1 MTCCANSG
9 EILVLPRG
17 GPPSRS
23 AEETDERGPLP
34 SHVVSSWNELFRTS
48 SEDVP
53 DDARERNHALSSWPY
68 VALVSEDDVES
79 ELRRLRQHPGVF
91 TATRNWS
98 VSLASPVQD
107 LAGVSVSA
115 SNVMQFLYDA
125 GLLDDARSSD
135 PVRAV
140 RVAVLDSGVD
150 PGAISSNALESL
162 QLDTIALGSAIRT
175 NPHDQ
180 NGHGSVVASI
190 VNLMA
195 PAASILS
202 VRCFGRGPSSL
213 SDIVYGLLMSRL
225 IGEPIDIFN
234 LSFSV
239 DASTERCPACGHT
252 HITGDD
258 RVALR
263 NLFDFLRTELDSQPL
278 VVAAAGNQ
286 GGMVAVP
293 AALDGVIAVGS
304 VGRGSQCQCPTAAP
318 AYRHLPPDFVL
329 APGGTRDDPILPGL
343 RLGTMSTAA
352 FHGTSFATAVVTGLL
367 ARVLANGDRHGIPVK
382 RDAARAA
389 ALVGVLKSIASRN
402 YVCYDPNRHGIGV
415 ITRESVSAAAGSSI

>member
-17 GPPSRS
+17 GPPSRFS
-23 AEETDERGPLP
+23 EETDEHGPLP
-34 SHVVSSWNELFRTS
+34 GHVVSSWNELFRTS

-53 DDARERNHALSSWPY
+53 NDARERNHALTSWPY

-79 ELRRLRQHPGVF
+79 ELRRLRQHPGVI

-107 LAGVSVSA
+107 LAGVSVFA
-115 SNVMQFLYDA
+115 DNVMLFLHDV
-125 GLLDDARSSD
+125 GLLDDGRWDD

-150 PGAISSNALESL
+150 PRSIGGNALESL

-225 IGEPIDIFN
+225 IGEPVDIFN

-278 VVAAAGNQ
+278 V
-286 GGMVAVP
+286 AVP

-304 VGRGSQCQCPTAAP
+304 VGRDSECPCPTAAP

-329 APGGTRDDPILPGL
+329 APGGTRDDPIRPGL
-343 RLGTMSTAA
+343 RLGTMSTPA

-367 ARVLANGDRHGIPVK
+367 ARVLANGDRHGIPVE

-389 ALVGVLKSIASRN
+389 AVVGVLRSIASSN
-402 YVCYDPNRHGIGV
+402 YVCYDPNRHGMGV
-415 ITRESVSAAAGSSI
+415 ITRESVSAAAGSPI